1 MEQEKVL
8 CIRTSDNQNV
18 PITRVAAVY
27 LSVDEDHPGYIF
39 IKAGVSDNDE
49 TAFRRFN
56 PNEFEKGLWTR
67 WENEIYDET
76 LSNVTITCFNCKAE
90 LEEKL
95 GKEWFEKYMKTNSG
109 SGQEWKYLMG
119 KANAIMTELAT
130 PVIQRYAA
138 NIYAHLPKVADV
150 IEIEI

>member
-27 LSVDEDHPGYIF
+27 LFVDEDHPGYIA

-56 PNEFEKGLWTR
+56 PNELEKGLWTR

-76 LSNVTITCFNCKAE
+76 ISNVIITYLNCKVE

-109 SGQEWKYLMG
+109 SGQEWKHLMG
-119 KANAIMTELAT
+119 KAKAIMTELAT
-130 PVIQRYAA
+130 PVIQKYAN

-150 IEIEI
+150 IDIEI